1 MPSLTIEKLL
11 KTNFTMD
18 IFFFSIYFYRLKTKG
33 ATLQRYLITKQSTLA
48 LLKHENNVQ
57 V

>member
-33 ATLQRYLITKQSTLA
+33 ATLQRYLITKHSTLA